1 MCIRDSP
8 LKTRLLSLPQ
18 LLLDR
23 WDSELRNF
31 DFGEGPLES
40 RHLDEVEIDP
50 EIEADTPD
58 GFRTAPDPERL
69 LLFLNKAIALQLEFP
84 DEAVLRFS
92 LVRLAHLRM
101 TTECWGLLQNYLF
114 QCALNQPET
123 LRVVVSNLLR
133 ARFLDG
139 QTVDRIRL
147 KHTLNTI
154 VETAAPL
161 GHSSD
166 VAWALWTMLLFRC
179 RLSRAAANE
188 LKHLQDSVGS
198 CLACELNE
206 RGLWPGKFDL
216 PELRAALLVPGSLY
230 DDQWLIAYEAARRGW
245 LGRSSRDLSTDPCFK
260 YLDSSDVSFFVPGT
274 AAEVKRRLK
283 AAMKRKR
290 APDLDDSDDESDSE
304 DAYDLW
310 WLRNDAD

>member
-139 QTVDRIRL
+139 PVSYTHLDVYKRQHRRDL
-147 KHTLNTI
+147 KH
-154 VETAAPL
+154 A
-161 GHSSD
+161 
-166 VAWALWTMLLFRC
+166 
-179 RLSRAAANE
+179 
-188 LKHLQDSVGS
+188 
-198 CLACELNE
+198 
-206 RGLWPGKFDL
+206 
-216 PELRAALLVPGSLY
+216 
-230 DDQWLIAYEAARRGW
+230 DDIL
-245 LGRSSRDLSTDPCFK
+245 
-260 YLDSSDVSFFVPGT
+260 
-274 AAEVKRRLK
+274 
-283 AAMKRKR
+283 
-290 APDLDDSDDESDSE
+290 
-304 DAYDLW
+304 
-310 WLRNDAD
+310 